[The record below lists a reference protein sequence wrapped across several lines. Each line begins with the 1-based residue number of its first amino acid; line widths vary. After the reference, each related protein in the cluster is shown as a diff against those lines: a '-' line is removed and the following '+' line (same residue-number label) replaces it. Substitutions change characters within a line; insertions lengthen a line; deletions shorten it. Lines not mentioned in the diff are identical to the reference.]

1 MPLPWKKTRVSRF
14 SRLVADL
21 QSPKRGNSLVVETGF
36 PTSLIDLFHKNRERL
51 KKPTAKKKKRRQQQ
65 LQEVEE
71 ELVISDP
78 IPLSSSRDLVD
89 VPEPIQNLE
98 NAESFDDCELVSQL
112 LPVVE
117 GVDDV
122 DNVTVT
128 DKKCWDEKEK
138 RLLFVVLKMFLVLVL
153 GLSTKGLVVGIT
165 MSAFV
170 LIFLEYVGKHVLCF
184 LKLCLSVELVL
195 QPFVERVSSA
205 FFMLKRVR
213 KCEDSSKGLIIQEID
228 QEEAVS
234 GVDSCDLIETLEM
247 KSSVEEIQAVEFNF
261 DMIVP
266 VEENRGAE
274 SRMDL
279 LSCDGKK
286 MRIVEIEEY
295 RSGVL
300 VCEKEESRNSKIRR
314 KIIQKLVPKKL
325 RAVKKAKKN
334 DDKEPDFGSESSSC
348 WGDDEG
354 RIEGR
359 EDGDKQGFENKG
371 KALLPELLEE
381 EEEEEGIN
389 ERQGK
394 EPYQG
399 ISSSSTGWQAKME
412 VVVVEKG
419 KTEKKGSSDYLIL
432 FFVALAGLV
441 GGRSLSLVL
450 TLASCLMI
458 KLIARYRCV
467 NEPMNRS
474 PASISS

>member
-51 KKPTAKKKKRRQQQ
+51 RKPSAKKKKRRQQQ

-78 IPLSSSRDLVD
+78 IPLSTTRDLVD

-98 NAESFDDCELVSQL
+98 NLESFDACELVSQL
-112 LPVVE
+112 SPVVE
-117 GVDDV
+117 GIDDV
-122 DNVTVT
+122 DNVMVT
-128 DKKCWDEKEK
+128 DKKYWDEKEK

-153 GLSTKGLVVGIT
+153 GLSTKRFVVGIT

-170 LIFLEYVGKHVLCF
+170 LIFLEHVGKHVLCF
-184 LKLCLSVELVL
+184 LKPCLNVVPVL
-195 QPFVERVSSA
+195 EPFVGRVSSA
-205 FFMLKRVR
+205 FFMLKGAR

-228 QEEAVS
+228 EEEDVR
-234 GVDSCDLIETLEM
+234 GVDSCDLIETLGM
-247 KSSVEEIQAVEFNF
+247 KSSVGEIQAVGFNF

-266 VEENRGAE
+266 VEENRGTE

-286 MRIVEIEEY
+286 MSIVEIEED

-300 VCEKEESRNSKIRR
+300 VCEKEKSRNSRISR
-314 KIIQKLVPKKL
+314 KIIEKLVPKKL

-334 DDKEPDFGSESSSC
+334 NEKEQDFGSDQSSSC

-354 RIEGR
+354 RIEGLQ
-359 EDGDKQGFENKG
+359 DGDKQGFENKG
-371 KALLPELLEE
+371 KALLSELLEE
-381 EEEEEGIN
+381 EEEEGIN
-389 ERQGK
+389 KRKGK
-394 EPYQG
+394 ESYQG

-419 KTEKKGSSDYLIL
+419 EIEKKGSSDYLIL

-458 KLIARYRCV
+458 KLVGRYRCV
-467 NEPMNRS
+467 NEPVNSS
-474 PASISS
+474 PASIPS

>member
-1 MPLPWKKTRVSRF
+1 MPLPWKKSRVSRF

-51 KKPTAKKKKRRQQQ
+51 KKLTAKKKKRRQQQ

-78 IPLSSSRDLVD
+78 IPLSSTRDLVD

-98 NAESFDDCELVSQL
+98 NVESFDACELVSQL

-128 DKKCWDEKEK
+128 DKKCWGEKEK

-184 LKLCLSVELVL
+184 LKPCLTVELVL
-195 QPFVERVSSA
+195 EPFVERVSSS
-205 FFMLKRVR
+205 FFMLKGVR
-213 KCEDSSKGLIIQEID
+213 KCEDSSKGLTIQEID

-234 GVDSCDLIETLEM
+234 GVDSCDLIET
-247 KSSVEEIQAVEFNF
+247 EEIQAVEFNF

-286 MRIVEIEEY
+286 IRILEIEED

-300 VCEKEESRNSKIRR
+300 VCEKEKSRNCKIRR

-334 DDKEPDFGSESSSC
+334 NEKEPDFGSESSSC

-354 RIEGR
+354 RIEGL

-371 KALLPELLEE
+371 KVLLSELLEE
-381 EEEEEGIN
+381 EEEEEEEEIN
-389 ERQGK
+389 ERKGK

-432 FFVALAGLV
+432 IFVALAGLV

-458 KLIARYRCV
+458 KLVARYRCV
-467 NEPMNRS
+467 NEPINRS

>member
-1 MPLPWKKTRVSRF
+1 
-14 SRLVADL
+14 
-21 QSPKRGNSLVVETGF
+21 
-36 PTSLIDLFHKNRERL
+36 
-51 KKPTAKKKKRRQQQ
+51 
-65 LQEVEE
+65 
-71 ELVISDP
+71 
-78 IPLSSSRDLVD
+78 
-89 VPEPIQNLE
+89 
-98 NAESFDDCELVSQL
+98 
-112 LPVVE
+112 
-117 GVDDV
+117 
-122 DNVTVT
+122 
-128 DKKCWDEKEK
+128 
-138 RLLFVVLKMFLVLVL
+138 
-153 GLSTKGLVVGIT
+153 
-165 MSAFV
+165 
-170 LIFLEYVGKHVLCF
+170 
-184 LKLCLSVELVL
+184 
-195 QPFVERVSSA
+195 
-205 FFMLKRVR
+205 MLKGVR

-247 KSSVEEIQAVEFNF
+247 KSSVEEIQAVEVNF

-286 MRIVEIEEY
+286 MRIVEIEED

-300 VCEKEESRNSKIRR
+300 VCEKEKSRNSKIRR

-334 DDKEPDFGSESSSC
+334 NDKEPDFGSESSSC
-348 WGDDEG
+348 WGDVEG
-354 RIEGR
+354 RI
-359 EDGDKQGFENKG
+359 
-371 KALLPELLEE
+371 
-381 EEEEEGIN
+381 EEGIN
-389 ERQGK
+389 ERKGE

-450 TLASCLMI
+450 TLAACLMI
-458 KLIARYRCV
+458 KLVARYRCV